1 MEKSGIQQKNGF
13 TLGYAG
19 FALARAAMMVG
30 STLLSM
36 HALWG
41 AAAPNMVLPA
51 IVAALAWLGW
61 ALGSLPKCGRAL
73 RWALRA
79 APWLLSF
86 ILGHGSCARGLL
98 QLANG
103 VITSWNTLHRGG
115 LRGFSVNAN
124 GADVLT
130 ATLILAVLFAQIL
143 ADMQLH
149 RRIWSGVLLAGVLLL
164 PQLLA
169 GGISNWA
176 CALYLSGLLGVW
188 MSLPGDRLLPQSM
201 RTLNLCV
208 VVLFACA
215 ALLPSQKME
224 GVEEL
229 RESITEQIHTARYG
243 IESLPM
249 GKVKKAAMLHAGS
262 ETMLT
267 VSTEQEKDLYLVG
280 FVGGEYTAETWL
292 PLADSAYTG
301 EYEGMLRWLRQNH
314 FDPLTQSAQYYALC
328 EGSTVEPNTI
338 SVITQNACRSVLYTP
353 ASAASVSGA
362 KYKEKQDSTFAANAL
377 LGADQYRISEFSP
390 PRPAELTVREE
401 WVANPVTEEQST
413 YSQAEAVYRN
423 FVYENYTAPAPEL
436 EPILNEMFW
445 QDYDPEAAGIYS
457 AVDRVR
463 RVLQENTRY
472 TETPA
477 TRDTNALKA
486 FLQGRTAGNAVY
498 YATAAVQALRAE
510 GIPARYAEGYYAS
523 ASEVA
528 AAGGNLTLTGQN
540 AHAWAEV
547 YFDGV
552 GWLPVD
558 MTPGYYRDAVT
569 LQQMIAL
576 PDAVH
581 KTAALQDDAPGAEE
595 LMENADDTG
604 AQTPDLPEA
613 VWRMATIVL
622 GVIALC
628 LILGAAGLVLLELA
642 RSITWRQMLARYH
655 NADPQQK
662 ALFLHNRLQRLLHI
676 WGIENCLGW
685 NTAETDADLVQKV
698 PGVRPGEY
706 TRAAQLLEKFL
717 YGGLEPQPFELHTLE
732 VLIAK
737 LCDPQSMEKKR
748 YLKMRYCHMI
758 NWFKKVQA

>member
-1 MEKSGIQQKNGF
+1 MKKSGIQKKNAFIG
-13 TLGYAG
+13 GYAY
-19 FALARAAMMVG
+19 FVLVRAALMLG
-30 STLLSM
+30 GALLSVYT
-36 HALWG
+36 LWG
-41 AAAPNMVLPA
+41 AAAPSMIWPA
-51 IVAALAWLGW
+51 VVTALAWAGW
-61 ALGSLPKCGRAL
+61 VLGSLEQCPSAL
-73 RWALRA
+73 RWGMRIG
-79 APWLLSF
+79 PWLLSF
-86 ILGHGSCARGLL
+86 IVGHGHCLRGLL

-103 VITSWNTLHRGG
+103 VIYSWNTLHRGG
-115 LRGFSVNAN
+115 LRGFSVNASE
-124 GADVLT
+124 ADALA
-130 ATLILAVLFAQIL
+130 ATLVLAVLFAQIL

-188 MSLPGDRLLPQSM
+188 MSLPGGHLVPQSL

-208 VVLFACA
+208 LVLFVGA
-215 ALLPSQKME
+215 AMLPSQKIE

-229 RESITEQIHTARYG
+229 RENIAEQIHTARYG
-243 IESLPM
+243 MDSLPM
-249 GKVKKAAMLHAGS
+249 GNMKKAGMLHAKS
-262 ETMLT
+262 EVMLA
-267 VSTEQEKDLYLVG
+267 VSTEQEKDLYLTG

-301 EYEGMLRWLRQNH
+301 EYEGMLRWLRQNR

-328 EGSTVEPNTI
+328 ENSNVEKNTL
-338 SVITQNACRSVLYTP
+338 SVITQNASRSVIYAP
-353 ASAASVSGA
+353 ASAANVSGA
-362 KYKEKQDSTFAANAL
+362 KYKEKQDSSFAASAL
-377 LGADQYRISEFSP
+377 FGADQYRISEFSS
-390 PRPAELTVREE
+390 PRPAELTVRED
-401 WVANPVTEEQST
+401 WVASPVTEAQRT
-413 YSQAEAVYRN
+413 YSQAEAVYRD
-423 FVYENYTAPAPEL
+423 FVYENYTTPAPEL
-436 EPILNEMFW
+436 ETLLNEMFW
-445 QDYDPEAAGIYS
+445 QDYDPEAAGVYS

-463 RVLQENTRY
+463 RVLQANTRY
-472 TETPA
+472 TENPA
-477 TRDTNALKA
+477 ARDANRLKA
-486 FLQGRTAGNAVY
+486 FLQGQLAGNAVY

-523 ASEVA
+523 ASDVA

-540 AHAWAEV
+540 AHAWAEI

-558 MTPGYYRDAVT
+558 VTPGFYRDAVT

-613 VWRMATIVL
+613 VWRVAAIFL
-622 GVIALC
+622 GAGALV
-628 LILGAAGLVLLELA
+628 LILGTAGLMLLELA
-642 RSITWRQMLARYH
+642 RSITWRQKLARYR

-685 NTAETDADLVQKV
+685 NTAETDAELVQKV

-717 YGGLEPQPFELHTLE
+717 YGGLEPQPFEIHTLE

-737 LCDPQSMEKKR
+737 LCDPQGMEKKR
-748 YLKMRYCHMI
+748 YLKMRYCHMRDL
-758 NWFKKVQA
+758 FQRAKA